1 MTSEVEMSFER
12 TQTTS
17 QNEGF
22 GSEKCITTPRLAD
35 FTCLSACLEMAGM
48 DS

>member
-1 MTSEVEMSFER
+1 MSFER
-12 TQTTS
+12 THTTS

-22 GSEKCITTPRLAD
+22 GSEKRIAVPGLAD